1 LEFPPSSLS
10 DFILFFSF
18 GLKFLVCLFFSAEH
32 FLRPRW
38 KLLLTGSLHLA
49 GRCAAKCVVVLHW
62 PGNQICAA
70 RRRALDACG
79 YERRRPDNTQ
89 YCDCVP
95 STATMVDGRTTF
107 YAMHEPRRRGPRVPP
122 PRPAGVRGHDRCTG
136 APTLPP
142 PRALDAGSCRCVAEP
157 YGVHTGLPVAQTKR
171 TWPGDCTPCSWDG
184 TTTSPPRLLL
194 DNLFFFEKHIL
205 YCVSKKKALSGSTA
219 EPHVYYTDNEEEY
232 VSTLYTPQCP
242 RDYNVGE
249 IRAASMISNQMSVS
263 CAMGCRAG
271 TLRRLSQS

>member
-1 LEFPPSSLS
+1 LEFPPSSLR
-10 DFILFFSF
+10 IYTIFFSF

-142 PRALDAGSCRCVAEP
+142 PRALDADSCRCVAEP

-194 DNLFFFEKHIL
+194 DNLFFFEKHSL
-205 YCVSKKKALSGSTA
+205 YCVSKKKKHCPGALPNHTSTTQTTKRSMC
-219 EPHVYYTDNEEEY
+219 PL
-232 VSTLYTPQCP
+232 ST
-242 RDYNVGE
+242 
-249 IRAASMISNQMSVS
+249 
-263 CAMGCRAG
+263 
-271 TLRRLSQS
+271 RLSVQGTTMSERSEQLP